1 MKTISLI
8 FTAITVATMTASAV
22 ESGDTVATVDQPVI
36 VRIISSGNNKKV
48 TVEGCAGQPDYRLE
62 YESSIKS
69 ESTDS
74 IDEPFIFN
82 IPFKRTTEEK
92 KRNNPSIDCFN
103 DIYAGAVIPTESD
116 RGFSRT
122 GWEIG
127 MLNLV
132 RADWRLSSCGTYLSL
147 GIGWQYRHITIG
159 DGMMLDR
166 DQNGTLL
173 VEPIAESY
181 HKVKSSLKS
190 FAIQI
195 PLSLSQKIY
204 KAFTIEVGGVAVLNT
219 YTTGNVS
226 WHEDNVSSKMS
237 VKGLHQRLLTVD
249 AFARIGWRG
258 NMAFYVRY
266 SPMSQF
272 KPHHGP
278 QYNSVAVGM
287 SIGF

>member
-1 MKTISLI
+1 MKTIPLML
-8 FTAITVATMTASAV
+8 TAIALASTTVSAS
-22 ESGDTVATVDQPVI
+22 ESGDTVATVDKPII

-48 TVEGCAGQPDYRLE
+48 TVEGCEGQPDYRLE

-69 ESTDS
+69 ESNDS

-82 IPFKRTTEEK
+82 IPFKRSADGK
-92 KRNNPSIDCFN
+92 RRNNPSVDCFD
-103 DIYAGAVIPTESD
+103 DIYAGAVIPADAD
-116 RGFSRT
+116 RGFSRI

-132 RADWRLSSCGTYLSL
+132 KADWRLSHCGTYLSL
-147 GIGWQYRHITIG
+147 GIGWQYRHFTIG

-166 DQNGTLL
+166 DENGTLL
-173 VEPIAESY
+173 IEPIAEGY

-226 WHEDNVSSKMS
+226 WHEGDVSSKMS

-249 AFARIGWRG
+249 AFTRIGWRG
-258 NMAFYVRY
+258 YMAFYVRY

-272 KPHHGP
+272 KPYLGP
-278 QYNSVAVGM
+278 QYNSVSVGM

>member
-8 FTAITVATMTASAV
+8 FTAITVTTMTASAV
-22 ESGDTVATVDQPVI
+22 ESGDTVATVNQPVI

-266 SPMSQF
+266 YPMSQF

-278 QYNSVAVGM
+278 QYNSVAIGM

>member
-36 VRIISSGNNKKV
+36 VRIINSGNNKKV

-103 DIYAGAVIPTESD
+103 DIYAGAVISTESD

-226 WHEDNVSSKMS
+226 WNEDNVSSKMS